1 MFRIPPVCPHP
12 LSIEPPI
19 AKGCTT
25 KAASEP
31 CGDWLW
37 VNSCR
42 IISPHAAQCAL
53 GGERLRSESTFLSGF
68 CNILLSP
75 PAFSCEPGSHKCKDI
90 TAVAWKFN
98 LIILLH
104 WLLRFKTTVLIK
116 DNHKMSLWMPGYLG
130 VLKCL
135 CWWPLPDDFDTTSS
149 WQGWQ
154 CEDDRYDDDHH
165 PHKCRSSRKESLWWW
180 WWWSDMTAA
189 RAPIL
194 EEGMFS
200 QRKNGCQWRSNPF
213 LPQR

>member
-25 KAASEP
+25 KAEP

-104 WLLRFKTTVLIK
+104 WLLRFKTTE

-130 VLKCL
+130 VLKIEM
-135 CWWPLPDDFDTTSS
+135 PLLVTIAGWFWHDFILP
-149 WQGWQ
+149 
-154 CEDDRYDDDHH
+154 EDVRYDDDDH
-165 PHKCRSSRKESLWWW
+165 PHKCWSSRRNHYDDDDHLTWPQQG
-180 WWWSDMTAA
+180 
-189 RAPIL
+189 R
-194 EEGMFS
+194 
-200 QRKNGCQWRSNPF
+200 RS
-213 LPQR
+213 